1 MTYVRG
7 ALVIASALILTAHLN
22 PVAAQA
28 VQCITNGHLTP
39 CPAPSA
45 APNSVAKES
54 APGVSLAMSD
64 PIKKL
69 DTPIAGSL
77 EDAIAAYRS
86 GDYATALRLFLPLA
100 DQGRASAQYGL
111 GVMYATGHGAPQS
124 YAEALKWYRLAAD
137 QGHTSAQYNLGFMF
151 TQGQGVPKNYAEA
164 AKLYRLAADQGDAEA
179 QVNLGAMLKRPGCA
193 AELC

>member
-28 VQCITNGHLTP
+28 VQCVTNGHLTP

-54 APGVSLAMSD
+54 APAVSPAMSD

-69 DTPIAGSL
+69 DTTTAGPP
-77 EDAIAAYRS
+77 EDAIAAYRR

-100 DQGRASAQYGL
+100 DQ
-111 GVMYATGHGAPQS
+111 
-124 YAEALKWYRLAAD
+124 
-137 QGHTSAQYNLGFMF
+137 
-151 TQGQGVPKNYAEA
+151 
-164 AKLYRLAADQGDAEA
+164 
-179 QVNLGAMLKRPGCA
+179 
-193 AELC
+193 